1 MRLRHTLRCCCLAR
15 VLGLTL
21 RNGWTSADCV
31 GRFGQVKLNSKVPP
45 MARVCG
51 AYPSVMMMNI
61 SVCPSERFP
70 RLRGL
75 PVFVCVLQPLYGFIA
90 AWAGSVPIG
99 FCERVSL
106 CGFITAWAGMVRR
119 FFWGSLS
126 LVLGAFFSPARQQR
140 LCSCCAAC
148 MPCRF
153 GWLPW
158 REIVRSLVFCACSGI
173 LGTRRQRAPSSGRS
187 ASPK

>member
-1 MRLRHTLRCCCLAR
+1 
-15 VLGLTL
+15 
-21 RNGWTSADCV
+21 
-31 GRFGQVKLNSKVPP
+31 
-45 MARVCG
+45 
-51 AYPSVMMMNI
+51 MMMNI

-153 GWLPW
+153 RLVALARDCAISRFLRLLRDTGNAASTCAVVWSFGESEVSSCPDSW
-158 REIVRSLVFCACSGI
+158 RS
-173 LGTRRQRAPSSGRS
+173 
-187 ASPK
+187 

>member
-1 MRLRHTLRCCCLAR
+1 MDGRPPTALAG
-15 VLGLTL
+15 LG
-21 RNGWTSADCV
+21 RS
-31 GRFGQVKLNSKVPP
+31 KLNSKVPP
-45 MARVCG
+45 IPASAGLTVHTGTPSPPATAYPRVCG

-126 LVLGAFFSPARQQR
+126 LVLGAFFSLARQQR